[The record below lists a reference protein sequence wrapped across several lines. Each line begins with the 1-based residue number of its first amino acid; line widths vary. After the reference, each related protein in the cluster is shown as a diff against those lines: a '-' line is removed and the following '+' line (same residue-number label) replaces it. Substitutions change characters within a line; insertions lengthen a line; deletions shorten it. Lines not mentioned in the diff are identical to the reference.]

1 MLASKKKA
9 TPEPSAAGG
18 SPTCSIV
25 SEGDGVWQVGGAK
38 DAENSVDEV
47 LQGGD
52 IEVLRITEEDLRKV
66 RDPDHQICMLQH
78 VWRDT

>member
-1 MLASKKKA
+1 M
-9 TPEPSAAGG
+9 
-18 SPTCSIV
+18 
-25 SEGDGVWQVGGAK
+25 GGAK

-52 IEVLRITEEDLRKV
+52 IEALCITEEDLRKV
-66 RDPDHQICMLQH
+66 RDPDHQIVCICMLQH